1 MEIVKVI
8 GAPRASFNKHRRISD
23 LVRTQVQHFKH
34 LAHTMGPEA
43 HEEIPHHAVMTEHD
57 AAVFIHAM
65 TGLVRRPKGKT
76 VPIRKAK
83 AAKKE
88 IVFAIAAVEEE
99 KKPRRRKAKSKAK
112 SGRKTQAKKTAAK
125 RKAEKPAEK
134 SAVKKPATKKKAA
147 VKKTSAK
154 KATAKK
160 PGAKKKATGK
170 RSKR

>member
-43 HEEIPHHAVMTEHD
+43 HEEIPHHAVLTEHD

-83 AAKKE
+83 AAPKE
-88 IVFAIAAVEEE
+88 TVLELAAAAEEE
-99 KKPRRRKAKSKAK
+99 RKPRRRKAKSKAK
-112 SGRKTQAKKTAAK
+112 SGGKTQAKKTAAK
-125 RKAEKPAEK
+125 RKVGKSAEK
-134 SAVKKPATKKKAA
+134 SAVKKKAA

-160 PGAKKKATGK
+160 SGAKKKATGK